1 MRPIGINVMKVC
13 EVLDNTGQPMTYAKV
28 SERLPEVGLHNTSKY
43 LVRAEKLGLAT
54 CNREVKPYKYQIV
67 KGWYEVATAK
77 RQRKAEK
84 PAARINS
91 VWQLGAQ

>member
-28 SERLPEVGLHNTSKY
+28 SDRLPEVGLHNTSKY

-54 CNREVKPYKYQIV
+54 CNREVKPYKYQIIP
-67 KGWYEVATAK
+67 GWYEKATAK
-77 RQRKAEK
+77 RQRKEQ
-84 PAARINS
+84 PAARIVNS